1 MSVSKQY
8 LSVNDHSRELSG
20 LKYIYSVVSR
30 RAGGLS
36 IGINLNVNNA
46 CNWQCIY
53 CEIPNLTRGSPP
65 PIELDVLENELRFFL
80 HEIIHGDYM
89 EKNVAIED
97 RHLKDIA
104 FSGNGEP
111 TSAEEFPQVILIVK
125 KILQEFDLLHK
136 IKIRLITNGSL
147 MHQASVLKSIEM
159 LEEINGEVWFKVD
172 AATEETIKTIN
183 QVNLKPN
190 QILERLL
197 NTANICPTFV
207 QTCIFMIDG
216 KSPDEKDIDAYI
228 ELINKAKKNIK
239 GVHLYGLARPSLQ
252 PRAKDL
258 GRISE
263 DELQNIAKKLL
274 SLNIPQSAINSI

>member
-1 MSVSKQY
+1 MAVSKQY
-8 LSVNDHSRELSG
+8 LSIHDHSRELSG
-20 LKYIYSVVSR
+20 LKYIYSVISR

-36 IGINLNVNNA
+36 IGVNLNINNA

-65 PIELDVLENELRFFL
+65 PIELDVLEDELRFFL

-125 KILQEFDLLHK
+125 KILEEFNLLHK

-147 MHQASVLKSIEM
+147 MHKESVLEGIQVLAKM
-159 LEEINGEVWFKVD
+159 NGEVWFKVD
-172 AATEETIKTIN
+172 AALEENSKVIN
-183 QVNLKPN
+183 QVNIKPQQAIDRLKRCS
-190 QILERLL
+190 E
-197 NTANICPTFV
+197 ICPTFV
-207 QTCIFMIDG
+207 QTCIFTIDN
-216 KSPDEKDIDAYI
+216 KEPNNKEIDAYI
-228 ELINKAKKNIK
+228 KLIDSAKKSIK
-239 GVHLYGLARPSLQ
+239 GVHLYGIARPSMQ
-252 PRAKDL
+252 PEAYRL
-258 GRISE
+258 GRVNINVLE
-263 DELQNIAKKLL
+263 NIADQLHNNGIE
-274 SLNIPQSAINSI
+274 STVSY

>member
-8 LSVNDHSRELSG
+8 LSIHDHSRELSG
-20 LKYIYSVVSR
+20 LKYIYSVISR

-36 IGINLNVNNA
+36 IGVNLNVNNA

-65 PIELDVLENELRFFL
+65 PIELDVLEDELRFFL

-125 KILQEFDLLHK
+125 KILEEFNLLHK

-147 MHQASVLKSIEM
+147 MHKESVLEGIQVLAKM
-159 LEEINGEVWFKVD
+159 NGEVWFKVD
-172 AATEETIKTIN
+172 AGLEESTKVIN
-183 QVNLKPN
+183 QVNIKPQQAIDRLKRCS
-190 QILERLL
+190 E
-197 NTANICPTFV
+197 ICPTFV
-207 QTCIFMIDG
+207 QTCIFTIDN
-216 KSPDEKDIDAYI
+216 KEPNNKEIDAYI
-228 ELINKAKKNIK
+228 KLIDSAKKSIK
-239 GVHLYGLARPSLQ
+239 GVHLYGIARPSMQ
-252 PRAKDL
+252 PEAYRL
-258 GRISE
+258 GRVNINVLE
-263 DELQNIAKKLL
+263 NIADQLHNNGIE
-274 SLNIPQSAINSI
+274 STVSY

>member
-8 LSVNDHSRELSG
+8 LSIHDHSRELSG
-20 LKYIYSVVSR
+20 LKYIYSVISR

-36 IGINLNVNNA
+36 IGVNLNVNNA

-65 PIELDVLENELRFFL
+65 PIELDVLEDELRFFL

-125 KILQEFDLLHK
+125 KILEEFNLLHK

-147 MHQASVLKSIEM
+147 MHKESVLEGIQVLAKM
-159 LEEINGEVWFKVD
+159 NGEVWFKVD
-172 AATEETIKTIN
+172 AALEENSKVIN
-183 QVNLKPN
+183 QVNIKPQQVIDRLKRCS
-190 QILERLL
+190 E
-197 NTANICPTFV
+197 ICPTFV
-207 QTCIFMIDG
+207 QTCIFTIDN
-216 KSPDEKDIDAYI
+216 KEPNNKEIDAYI
-228 ELINKAKKNIK
+228 KLIDSAKKSIK
-239 GVHLYGLARPSLQ
+239 GVHLYGIARPSMQ
-252 PRAKDL
+252 PEAYRL
-258 GRISE
+258 GRVNINVLE
-263 DELQNIAKKLL
+263 NIADQLHNNGIE
-274 SLNIPQSAINSI
+274 STVSY

>member
-1 MSVSKQY
+1 MSISKQY
-8 LSVNDHSRELSG
+8 LSIHDHSRELSG

-36 IGINLNVNNA
+36 VGINLNVNNA

-65 PIELDVLENELRFFL
+65 PIELEVLEQELRFFL
-80 HEIIHGDYM
+80 KEIIHGDYM
-89 EKNVAIED
+89 EKNVSLED

-111 TSAEEFPQVILIVK
+111 TSADEFPEVILIVK
-125 KILQEFDLLHK
+125 KVLNEFDLLHK

-147 MHQASVLKSIEM
+147 MHQASVINSVEM
-159 LEEINGEVWFKVD
+159 LKEMNGEVWFKVD
-172 AATEETIKTIN
+172 AATETSIKKIN

-190 QILERLL
+190 QILDRLQSS
-197 NTANICPTFV
+197 AKICPTFI
-207 QTCIFMIDG
+207 QTCIFTIDG
-216 KSPDEKDIDAYI
+216 NGPSTEDIDAYI
-228 ELINKAKKNIK
+228 KLVKEVQNDIQ

-252 PRAKDL
+252 PQAKSL
-258 GRISE
+258 GRINEAALE
-263 DELQNIAKKLL
+263 DIAKKLRN
-274 SLNIPQSAINSI
+274 LNIATTVSY

>member
-8 LSVNDHSRELSG
+8 LSIHDHSRELSG
-20 LKYIYSVVSR
+20 LKYIYSVISR

-65 PIELDVLENELRFFL
+65 PIELNVLENELRLFL
-80 HEIIHGDYM
+80 HDIIHGDYM
-89 EKNVAIED
+89 ERNVAIED

-111 TSAEEFPQVILIVK
+111 TSAAEFPQVILIVK

-147 MHQASVLKSIEM
+147 MHEASVLKSIEM

-172 AATEETIKTIN
+172 AATEETIKTVN

-216 KSPDEKDIDAYI
+216 KSPDDKDIDAYI
-228 ELINKAKKNIK
+228 ELINKAKKIIK

-252 PRAKDL
+252 PRAGDL

-263 DELQNIAKKLL
+263 DELKNIAKKLIG
-274 SLNIPQSAINSI
+274 LNIPTTVSY

>member
-1 MSVSKQY
+1 MSISKQY
-8 LSVNDHSRELSG
+8 LSIHDHSRELSG

-36 IGINLNVNNA
+36 VGINLNVNNA

-65 PIELDVLENELRFFL
+65 PIELKVLEQELRFFL
-80 HEIIHGDYM
+80 KEIIHGDYM
-89 EKNVAIED
+89 EKNVSLED

-111 TSAEEFPQVILIVK
+111 TSAKEFPEVILIVK
-125 KILQEFDLLHK
+125 KVLNEFDLLHK

-147 MHQASVLKSIEM
+147 MHQASVISSVEM
-159 LEEINGEVWFKVD
+159 LKEMNGEVWFKVD
-172 AATEETIKTIN
+172 AATETSIKKIN

-190 QILERLL
+190 QILDRLQSS
-197 NTANICPTFV
+197 AKICPTFI
-207 QTCIFMIDG
+207 QTCIFTIDG
-216 KSPDEKDIDAYI
+216 NGPSTEDIDAYI
-228 ELINKAKKNIK
+228 KLVKEVQNDIQ

-252 PRAKDL
+252 PQAKSL
-258 GRISE
+258 GRINEAALE
-263 DELQNIAKKLL
+263 DIAKKLRN
-274 SLNIPQSAINSI
+274 LNIATTVSY

>member
-8 LSVNDHSRELSG
+8 LSIHDHSRELSG
-20 LKYIYSVVSR
+20 LKYIYSVISR

-36 IGINLNVNNA
+36 IGVNLNVNNA

-65 PIELDVLENELRFFL
+65 PIELDVLEDELRFFL

-125 KILQEFDLLHK
+125 KILEEFNLLHK

-147 MHQASVLKSIEM
+147 MHKESVLEGIQVLAKM
-159 LEEINGEVWFKVD
+159 NGEVWFKVD
-172 AATEETIKTIN
+172 AALEESTKLIN
-183 QVNLKPN
+183 QVNIKPQQAIDRLKRCS
-190 QILERLL
+190 E
-197 NTANICPTFV
+197 ICPTFV
-207 QTCIFMIDG
+207 QTCIFTIDN
-216 KSPDEKDIDAYI
+216 KEPNNKEIDAYI
-228 ELINKAKKNIK
+228 KLIDSAKKSIK
-239 GVHLYGLARPSLQ
+239 GVHLYGIARPSMQ
-252 PRAKDL
+252 PEAYRL
-258 GRISE
+258 GRVNINVLE
-263 DELQNIAKKLL
+263 NIADQLHNNGIE
-274 SLNIPQSAINSI
+274 STVSY

>member
-8 LSVNDHSRELSG
+8 LSIHDHSRELSG
-20 LKYIYSVVSR
+20 LKYIYSVISR

-36 IGINLNVNNA
+36 IGVNLNVNNA

-65 PIELDVLENELRFFL
+65 PIELDVLEDELRFFL
-80 HEIIHGDYM
+80 HEIIHGDFM

-125 KILQEFDLLHK
+125 KILEEFNLLHK

-147 MHQASVLKSIEM
+147 MHKESVLEGIQVLAKM
-159 LEEINGEVWFKVD
+159 NGEVWFKVD
-172 AATEETIKTIN
+172 AALEENSKVIN
-183 QVNLKPN
+183 QVNIKPQQAIDRLKRCS
-190 QILERLL
+190 E
-197 NTANICPTFV
+197 ICPTFV
-207 QTCIFMIDG
+207 QTCIFTIDN
-216 KSPDEKDIDAYI
+216 KEPNNKEIDAYI
-228 ELINKAKKNIK
+228 KLIDSAKKSIK
-239 GVHLYGLARPSLQ
+239 GVHLYGIARPSMQ
-252 PRAKDL
+252 PEAYRL
-258 GRISE
+258 GRVNINVLE
-263 DELQNIAKKLL
+263 NIADQLHNNGIE
-274 SLNIPQSAINSI
+274 STVSY

>member
-8 LSVNDHSRELSG
+8 LSIHDHSRELSG
-20 LKYIYSVVSR
+20 LKYIYSVISR

-65 PIELDVLENELRFFL
+65 PIELDVLENELRLFL
-80 HEIIHGDYM
+80 HDIIHGDYM
-89 EKNVAIED
+89 QKNVAIED

-111 TSAEEFPQVILIVK
+111 TSAAEFPQVILIVK

-147 MHQASVLKSIEM
+147 MHEASVLKSIKM
-159 LEEINGEVWFKVD
+159 LEKINGEVWFKVD

-207 QTCIFMIDG
+207 QTCIFMING
-216 KSPDEKDIDAYI
+216 KSPDDKDINAYV
-228 ELINKAKKNIK
+228 ELINKAKKIIK

-252 PRAKDL
+252 PRARDL

-263 DELQNIAKKLL
+263 QVLKNIAKKLID
-274 SLNIPQSAINSI
+274 LNIPTTVSY

>member
-8 LSVNDHSRELSG
+8 LSIHDHSRELSG

-65 PIELDVLENELRFFL
+65 PIELDVLENELRLFL
-80 HEIIHGDYM
+80 HDIIHGDYM
-89 EKNVAIED
+89 ERNVAIED

-111 TSAEEFPQVILIVK
+111 TSAAEFPQVILIVK

-147 MHQASVLKSIEM
+147 MHEASVLKSIEM

-274 SLNIPQSAINSI
+274 SLNIPTTVSY

>member
-8 LSVNDHSRELSG
+8 LSIHDHSRELSG
-20 LKYIYSVVSR
+20 LKYIYSVISR

-65 PIELDVLENELRFFL
+65 PIELDVLENELRLFL
-80 HEIIHGDYM
+80 HDIIHGDYM
-89 EKNVAIED
+89 ERHVAIED

-111 TSAEEFPQVILIVK
+111 TSAAEFPQVILIVK

-147 MHQASVLKSIEM
+147 MHEASVLKSIEM

-172 AATEETIKTIN
+172 AATEETIKTVN

-216 KSPDEKDIDAYI
+216 KSPYDKDIDAYI
-228 ELINKAKKNIK
+228 ELINKAKKIIK

-252 PRAKDL
+252 PRAGDL

-263 DELQNIAKKLL
+263 DELKNIAKKLIG
-274 SLNIPQSAINSI
+274 LNIPTTVSY

>member
-8 LSVNDHSRELSG
+8 LSIHDHSRELSG
-20 LKYIYSVVSR
+20 LKYIYSVISR

-65 PIELDVLENELRFFL
+65 PIELDVLENELRLFL
-80 HEIIHGDYM
+80 HDIIHGDYM
-89 EKNVAIED
+89 DRNVAIED

-111 TSAEEFPQVILIVK
+111 TSAAEFPQVILIVK

-147 MHQASVLKSIEM
+147 MHEASVLKSIEM

-172 AATEETIKTIN
+172 AATEETIKTVN

-216 KSPDEKDIDAYI
+216 KSPDDKDIDAYI
-228 ELINKAKKNIK
+228 ELINKAKKIIK

-252 PRAKDL
+252 PRAGDL
-258 GRISE
+258 GRITE
-263 DELQNIAKKLL
+263 DELKNIAKKLIG
-274 SLNIPQSAINSI
+274 LNIPTTVSY

>member
-8 LSVNDHSRELSG
+8 LSIHDHSRELSG
-20 LKYIYSVVSR
+20 LKYIYSVISR

-36 IGINLNVNNA
+36 IGVNLNVNNA

-65 PIELDVLENELRFFL
+65 PIELDVLEDELRFFL

-125 KILQEFDLLHK
+125 KILEEFNLLHK

-147 MHQASVLKSIEM
+147 MHKESVLEGIQVLANM
-159 LEEINGEVWFKVD
+159 NGEVWFKVD
-172 AATEETIKTIN
+172 AALEDSTKVIN
-183 QVNLKPN
+183 QVNIKPQQAIDRLKRCS
-190 QILERLL
+190 E
-197 NTANICPTFV
+197 ICPTFV
-207 QTCIFMIDG
+207 QTCIFTIDN
-216 KSPDEKDIDAYI
+216 KEPNNKEIDAYI
-228 ELINKAKKNIK
+228 KLIDSAKKSIK
-239 GVHLYGLARPSLQ
+239 GVHLYGIARPSMQ
-252 PRAKDL
+252 PEAYRL
-258 GRISE
+258 GRVNINVLE
-263 DELQNIAKKLL
+263 NIADQLHNNGIE
-274 SLNIPQSAINSI
+274 STVSY

>member
-8 LSVNDHSRELSG
+8 LSIHDHSRELSG
-20 LKYIYSVVSR
+20 LKYIYSVISR

-36 IGINLNVNNA
+36 IGVNLNVNNA

-65 PIELDVLENELRFFL
+65 PIELDVLEDELRFFL

-125 KILQEFDLLHK
+125 KILEEFNLLHK

-147 MHQASVLKSIEM
+147 MHKESVLEGIQVLAKM
-159 LEEINGEVWFKVD
+159 NGEVWFKVD
-172 AATEETIKTIN
+172 AALEENSKVIN
-183 QVNLKPN
+183 QVNIKPQQAIDRLKRCS
-190 QILERLL
+190 E
-197 NTANICPTFV
+197 ICPTFV
-207 QTCIFMIDG
+207 QTCIFTIDN
-216 KSPDEKDIDAYI
+216 KVPNNKEIDAYI
-228 ELINKAKKNIK
+228 KLIDSAKKSIK
-239 GVHLYGLARPSLQ
+239 GVHLYGIARPSMQ
-252 PRAKDL
+252 PEAYRL
-258 GRISE
+258 GRVNINVLE
-263 DELQNIAKKLL
+263 NIADQLHNNGIE
-274 SLNIPQSAINSI
+274 STVSY

>member
-8 LSVNDHSRELSG
+8 LSIHDHSRELSG
-20 LKYIYSVVSR
+20 LKYIYSVISR

-65 PIELDVLENELRFFL
+65 PIELDVLENELRLFL
-80 HEIIHGDYM
+80 HDIIHGDYM
-89 EKNVAIED
+89 EKNVAVAD

-111 TSAEEFPQVILIVK
+111 TSAAEFPQVILIVK
-125 KILQEFDLLHK
+125 KILQESGLLHK

-147 MHQASVLKSIEM
+147 THEASVLKSIE
-159 LEEINGEVWFKVD
+159 LLKEINGEVWFKID
-172 AATEETIKTIN
+172 AATEGTIKTVN

-207 QTCIFMIDG
+207 QTCIFMING

-228 ELINKAKKNIK
+228 ELIHKAKKIIK

-252 PRAKDL
+252 PRAGDL

-263 DELQNIAKKLL
+263 KELKKIAKKLID
-274 SLNIPQSAINSI
+274 LNIPTTVSY

>member
-8 LSVNDHSRELSG
+8 LSIHDHSRELSG
-20 LKYIYSVVSR
+20 LKYIYSVISR

-65 PIELDVLENELRFFL
+65 PIELNVLENELRLFL
-80 HEIIHGDYM
+80 HDIIHGDYM
-89 EKNVAIED
+89 ERNVAIED

-111 TSAEEFPQVILIVK
+111 TSAAEFPQVILIVK

-147 MHQASVLKSIEM
+147 MHKASVLKSIEM

-172 AATEETIKTIN
+172 AATEETIKTVN

-207 QTCIFMIDG
+207 QTCIFMING
-216 KSPDEKDIDAYI
+216 KSPDDKDIDAYI
-228 ELINKAKKNIK
+228 ELINKAKKIIK

-252 PRAKDL
+252 PRAGDL

-263 DELQNIAKKLL
+263 DELKNIAKKLIG
-274 SLNIPQSAINSI
+274 LNIPTTVSY

>member
-8 LSVNDHSRELSG
+8 LSIHDHSRELSG
-20 LKYIYSVVSR
+20 LKYIYSVISR

-36 IGINLNVNNA
+36 IGVNLNVNNA

-53 CEIPNLTRGSPP
+53 CEIPNLTRGAPP
-65 PIELDVLENELRFFL
+65 PIQLDVLEDELRFFL

-125 KILQEFDLLHK
+125 KILEEFNLLHK

-147 MHQASVLKSIEM
+147 MHKESVLEGIQVLAKM
-159 LEEINGEVWFKVD
+159 NGEVWFKVD
-172 AATEETIKTIN
+172 AALEENSKVIN
-183 QVNLKPN
+183 QVNIKPQQAIDRLKRCS
-190 QILERLL
+190 E
-197 NTANICPTFV
+197 ICPTFV
-207 QTCIFMIDG
+207 QTCIFTIDN
-216 KSPDEKDIDAYI
+216 KEPNNKEIDAYI
-228 ELINKAKKNIK
+228 KLIDSAKKSIK
-239 GVHLYGLARPSLQ
+239 GVHLYGIARPSMQ
-252 PRAKDL
+252 PEAYRL
-258 GRISE
+258 GRVNINVLE
-263 DELQNIAKKLL
+263 NIADQLHNNGIE
-274 SLNIPQSAINSI
+274 STVSY

>member
-8 LSVNDHSRELSG
+8 LSIHDHSRELSG
-20 LKYIYSVVSR
+20 LKYIYSVISR

-36 IGINLNVNNA
+36 IGVNLNVNNA

-65 PIELDVLENELRFFL
+65 PIELDVLEDELRFFL

-125 KILQEFDLLHK
+125 KILEEFNLLHK

-147 MHQASVLKSIEM
+147 MHKESVLEGIQVLAKM
-159 LEEINGEVWFKVD
+159 NGEVWFKVD
-172 AATEETIKTIN
+172 AALEENSKVIN
-183 QVNLKPN
+183 QVNIKPQQVIDRLKRCS
-190 QILERLL
+190 Q
-197 NTANICPTFV
+197 ICPTFV
-207 QTCIFMIDG
+207 QTCIFTIDN
-216 KSPDEKDIDAYI
+216 KEPNNKEIDAYI
-228 ELINKAKKNIK
+228 KLIDSAKKSIK
-239 GVHLYGLARPSLQ
+239 GVHLYGIARPSMQ
-252 PRAKDL
+252 PEAYRL
-258 GRISE
+258 GRVNINVLE
-263 DELQNIAKKLL
+263 NIADQLHNNGIE
-274 SLNIPQSAINSI
+274 STVSY

>member
-8 LSVNDHSRELSG
+8 LSIHDHSRELSG
-20 LKYIYSVVSR
+20 LKYIYSVISR

-36 IGINLNVNNA
+36 IGVNLNINNA

-65 PIELDVLENELRFFL
+65 PIELDVLEDELRFFL

-125 KILQEFDLLHK
+125 KILEEFNLLHK

-147 MHQASVLKSIEM
+147 MHKESVLEGIQVLASM
-159 LEEINGEVWFKVD
+159 NGEVWFKVD
-172 AATEETIKTIN
+172 AGLEENTKVIN
-183 QVNLKPN
+183 QVNIKPQQVIDRLKRCS
-190 QILERLL
+190 E
-197 NTANICPTFV
+197 ICPTFV
-207 QTCIFMIDG
+207 QTCIFTIDN
-216 KSPDEKDIDAYI
+216 KEPNNKEIDAYI
-228 ELINKAKKNIK
+228 KLIDSAKKSIK
-239 GVHLYGLARPSLQ
+239 GVHLYGIARPSMQ
-252 PRAKDL
+252 PEAYRL
-258 GRISE
+258 GRVNINVLE
-263 DELQNIAKKLL
+263 NIADQLHNNGIE
-274 SLNIPQSAINSI
+274 STVSY

>member
-8 LSVNDHSRELSG
+8 LSIHDHSRELSG
-20 LKYIYSVVSR
+20 LKYIYSVISR

-36 IGINLNVNNA
+36 IGVNLNVNNA

-65 PIELDVLENELRFFL
+65 PIELDVLEDELRFFL

-125 KILQEFDLLHK
+125 KILEEFNLLHK

-147 MHQASVLKSIEM
+147 MHKESVLEGIQVLANM
-159 LEEINGEVWFKVD
+159 NGEVWFKVD
-172 AATEETIKTIN
+172 AALEESTKVIN
-183 QVNLKPN
+183 QVNIKPQQAIDRLKRCS
-190 QILERLL
+190 E
-197 NTANICPTFV
+197 ICPTFV
-207 QTCIFMIDG
+207 QTCIFTIDN
-216 KSPDEKDIDAYI
+216 KEPNNKEIDAYI
-228 ELINKAKKNIK
+228 KLIDSAKKSIK
-239 GVHLYGLARPSLQ
+239 GVHLYGIARPSMQ
-252 PRAKDL
+252 PEAYRL
-258 GRISE
+258 GRVNINVLE
-263 DELQNIAKKLL
+263 NIADQLHNNGIE
-274 SLNIPQSAINSI
+274 STVSY

>member
-8 LSVNDHSRELSG
+8 LSIHDHSRELSG
-20 LKYIYSVVSR
+20 LKYIYSVISR

-36 IGINLNVNNA
+36 IGVNLNVNNA

-65 PIELDVLENELRFFL
+65 PIELDVLEDELRFFL

-125 KILQEFDLLHK
+125 KILEEFNLLHK

-147 MHQASVLKSIEM
+147 MHKESVLEGIQVLAKM
-159 LEEINGEVWFKVD
+159 NGEVWFKVD
-172 AATEETIKTIN
+172 AGLEESTKVIN
-183 QVNLKPN
+183 QVNIKPQQVIDRLKRCS
-190 QILERLL
+190 E
-197 NTANICPTFV
+197 ICPTFV
-207 QTCIFMIDG
+207 QTCIFTIDN
-216 KSPDEKDIDAYI
+216 KEPNNKEIDAYI
-228 ELINKAKKNIK
+228 KLIDSAKKSIK
-239 GVHLYGLARPSLQ
+239 GVHLYGIARPSMQ
-252 PRAKDL
+252 PEAYRL
-258 GRISE
+258 GRVNINVLE
-263 DELQNIAKKLL
+263 NIADQLHNNGIE
-274 SLNIPQSAINSI
+274 STVSY

>member
-1 MSVSKQY
+1 MSISKQY
-8 LSVNDHSRELSG
+8 LSIHDHSRELSG

-36 IGINLNVNNA
+36 VGINLNVNNA

-65 PIELDVLENELRFFL
+65 PIELKVLEQELRFFL
-80 HEIIHGDYM
+80 QEIIHGDYM
-89 EKNVAIED
+89 EKNVSLED

-111 TSAEEFPQVILIVK
+111 TSAEEFPEVILIVK
-125 KILQEFDLLHK
+125 KVLDEFDLLHK

-147 MHQASVLKSIEM
+147 MHQASVINSVEM
-159 LEEINGEVWFKVD
+159 LKEMNGEVWFKVD
-172 AATEETIKTIN
+172 AATETSIKKIN

-190 QILERLL
+190 QILDRLQCSAK
-197 NTANICPTFV
+197 TCPTFI
-207 QTCIFMIDG
+207 QTCIFTIDG
-216 KSPDEKDIDAYI
+216 NGPSTEDIDAYI
-228 ELINKAKKNIK
+228 KLVKEVQNDIQ

-252 PRAKDL
+252 PQAKSL
-258 GRISE
+258 GRINEVALE
-263 DELQNIAKKLL
+263 DIAKKLRN
-274 SLNIPQSAINSI
+274 LNIATTVSY

>member
-8 LSVNDHSRELSG
+8 LSIHDHSRELSG
-20 LKYIYSVVSR
+20 LKYIYSVISR

-65 PIELDVLENELRFFL
+65 PIELDVLENELRLFL
-80 HEIIHGDYM
+80 HDIIHGDYM
-89 EKNVAIED
+89 QKNVAIED

-104 FSGNGEP
+104 FSGNGER
-111 TSAEEFPQVILIVK
+111 TSAAEFPQVILIVK

-147 MHQASVLKSIEM
+147 MHEASVLKSIKM
-159 LEEINGEVWFKVD
+159 LEKINGEVWFKVD

-207 QTCIFMIDG
+207 QTCIFMING
-216 KSPDEKDIDAYI
+216 KSPDDKDINAYV
-228 ELINKAKKNIK
+228 ELINKAKKIIK

-252 PRAKDL
+252 PRARDL

-263 DELQNIAKKLL
+263 QVLKNIAKKLID
-274 SLNIPQSAINSI
+274 LNIPTTVSY

>member
-1 MSVSKQY
+1 MGVSRQY
-8 LSVNDHSRELSG
+8 LSINDHSRELSG
-20 LKYIYSVVSR
+20 LKYIYSVISR

-53 CEIPNLTRGSPP
+53 CEIPNLMRGSPP
-65 PIELDVLENELRFFL
+65 PIELDVLENELRLFL
-80 HEIIHGDYM
+80 HDIIHGDYM
-89 EKNVAIED
+89 EKNVAMED

-111 TSAEEFPQVILIVK
+111 TSAAEFPQVILIVK
-125 KILQEFDLLHK
+125 KILQESGLLHK

-147 MHQASVLKSIEM
+147 MHEASVLKSIEL

-172 AATEETIKTIN
+172 AVTEGTIKTIN

-207 QTCIFMIDG
+207 QTCIFMING

-228 ELINKAKKNIK
+228 ELIHKAKKIIK

-252 PRAKDL
+252 PRAGDL

-263 DELQNIAKKLL
+263 KELKKIAKKLID
-274 SLNIPQSAINSI
+274 LNIPTTVSY

>member
-8 LSVNDHSRELSG
+8 LSIHDHSRELSG
-20 LKYIYSVVSR
+20 LKYIYSVISR

-36 IGINLNVNNA
+36 IGVNLNVNNA

-65 PIELDVLENELRFFL
+65 PIELDVLEDELRFFL

-125 KILQEFDLLHK
+125 KILEEFNLLHK

-147 MHQASVLKSIEM
+147 MHKESVLEGIQVLAKM
-159 LEEINGEVWFKVD
+159 NGEVWFKVD
-172 AATEETIKTIN
+172 AALEENSKVIN
-183 QVNLKPN
+183 QVNIKPQQAIDRLKRCS
-190 QILERLL
+190 E
-197 NTANICPTFV
+197 ICPTFV
-207 QTCIFMIDG
+207 QTCIFTIDN
-216 KSPDEKDIDAYI
+216 KEPNNKEIDAYI
-228 ELINKAKKNIK
+228 KLIDSAKKSIK
-239 GVHLYGLARPSLQ
+239 GVHLYGIARPSMQ
-252 PRAKDL
+252 PEAYRL
-258 GRISE
+258 GRV
-263 DELQNIAKKLL
+263 NINVLEKIADQLHNNGIE
-274 SLNIPQSAINSI
+274 STVSY